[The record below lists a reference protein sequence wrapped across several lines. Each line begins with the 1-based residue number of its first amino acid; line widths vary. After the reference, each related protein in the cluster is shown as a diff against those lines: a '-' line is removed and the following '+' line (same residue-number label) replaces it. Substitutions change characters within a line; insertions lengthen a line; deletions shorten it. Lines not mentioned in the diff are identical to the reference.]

1 MIIYVS
7 YNKNTNELNVTGD
20 VDLIALNSGSIVD
33 DSNNLSFEIAVDTS
47 EYEIDNI
54 AEDIE

>member
-7 YNKNTNELNVTGD
+7 YNKSTNELNVTGD

>member
-1 MIIYVS
+1 MIITVT
-7 YNKNTNELNVTGD
+7 YNKSTNQLNVTGD
-20 VDLIALNSGSIVD
+20 IDLIALNSGSIVD
-33 DSNNLSFEIAVDTS
+33 DSSNLSFEIAVDTS

>member
-7 YNKNTNELNVTGD
+7 YNKSTNELSVTGD

>member
-7 YNKNTNELNVTGD
+7 YNKSTNELSVTGD

-33 DSNNLSFEIAVDTS
+33 DSSNLSFEIAVDTS

>member
-7 YNKNTNELNVTGD
+7 YNKSTNELNVTGD
-20 VDLIALNSGSIVD
+20 VDLITLNSGSIVD
-33 DSNNLSFEIAVDTS
+33 DNSNLSFEIAVDTS

>member
-1 MIIYVS
+1 MIIHVS
-7 YNKNTNELNVTGD
+7 YNKSTNELNVTGD
-20 VDLIALNSGSIVD
+20 VDLITLNSGSIVD
-33 DSNNLSFEIAVDTS
+33 DSSNLSFEIAVDTS

>member
-7 YNKNTNELNVTGD
+7 YNKSTNELSVTGD
-20 VDLIALNSGSIVD
+20 VDLIALNSGNIVD

-47 EYEIDNI
+47 EYEIDNT

>member
-7 YNKNTNELNVTGD
+7 YNKSTNELSVTGD
-20 VDLIALNSGSIVD
+20 VELIALNSGSIVD

>member
-1 MIIYVS
+1 MIIHVS
-7 YNKNTNELNVTGD
+7 YNKSTNELNVTGD
-20 VDLIALNSGSIVD
+20 VDLITLNSGSIVD
-33 DSNNLSFEIAVDTS
+33 NSSNLSFEIAVDTS

>member
-7 YNKNTNELNVTGD
+7 YNKSTNELNVTGD
-20 VDLIALNSGSIVD
+20 VDLITLNSGSIVD
-33 DSNNLSFEIAVDTS
+33 DNSNLSFEIAVDTS
-47 EYEIDNI
+47 EYEIDNT

>member
-7 YNKNTNELNVTGD
+7 YNKSTNELNVTGD
-20 VDLIALNSGSIVD
+20 VDLISLNSGSIVD